1 MSAGTRTARIR
12 RTAGAALLAVLLSAH
27 VGTDDVFFAGEAGP
41 WTVRV
46 SIRQPGVIPGLA
58 DISVRVE
65 EPGAER
71 VTVTARR
78 TAENGGLAPPP
89 DDAQPVR
96 GETGLF
102 AAQLWL
108 MVRGS
113 HEVVVT
119 VSGAAGE
126 GVARIPVVAAANK
139 QLAMERGLAFF
150 VMGGG
155 LFLVIGLLTIVGAAS
170 RESVLLP
177 GQQPGVADRR
187 RAWRAVSV
195 AAVLL
200 GLVLFGG
207 WTWVRNEAAAH
218 RARLDRPWA
227 SQSSPRVAD
236 GRRVLDFTI
245 TEPLWVNRNDADWR
259 ARNNRYRRSDLIP
272 DHGKMMHMFVVREP
286 DLDAFAHIH
295 PERVDN
301 STFRVAF
308 PPLPAG
314 TYRVYADITH
324 EDGYSHTLANTVVV
338 PGPIDG
344 DSPTAD
350 TAGGNAARATNTPDG
365 STGPAGAPVADRD
378 DAWWMS
384 ADVTAGGP
392 GAATGGISRLPDES
406 VMRWVNAG
414 EPLVAGTDVD
424 LVFELADA
432 GGAPVPVD
440 PYMGM
445 GGHAMLNR
453 LDGDVFIHLHPTGM
467 ISMAAQARLNETAG
481 EATGMAGMAM
491 AGSGPAGVVRFPTIV
506 PDAGRYR
513 IWVQVRRGD
522 RVLTGQFD
530 ATVVGAG
537 LR

>member
-1 MSAGTRTARIR
+1 MSAGARTTQIR
-12 RTAGAALLAVLLSAH
+12 RTAGAALLAVVLSAH
-27 VGTDDVFFAGEAGP
+27 VGTDDVFFAGDAGP

-65 EPGAER
+65 EPGVER

-78 TAENGGLAPPP
+78 TAENGGMAPPP
-89 DDAQPVR
+89 DEAQPVR

-119 VSGAAGE
+119 VSGAAGD

-139 QLAMERGLAFF
+139 QLAMERGLALF

-170 RESVLLP
+170 RESVLPPGQLP
-177 GQQPGVADRR
+177 GLTDRR

-195 AAVLL
+195 AAILL

-227 SQSSPRVAD
+227 SASTLRVAD

-259 ARNNRYRRSDLIP
+259 ARNNRYRRGDLIP

-295 PERVDN
+295 PERIDN
-301 STFRVAF
+301 STFSVAF

-338 PGPIDG
+338 PGPMDADDRVAGDDAVRAMDG
-344 DSPTAD
+344 PNRS
-350 TAGGNAARATNTPDG
+350 AAA
-365 STGPAGAPVADRD
+365 SGAPVADRD
-378 DAWWMS
+378 DAWWTS
-384 ADVTAGGP
+384 SGETVAGVTNASGDGLSPLADGF
-392 GAATGGISRLPDES
+392 

-432 GGAPVPVD
+432 TGTPVPVA

-481 EATGMAGMAM
+481 EVPGMAGMEM
-491 AGSGPAGVVRFPTIV
+491 AGSGAVGVVRFPTIV

-513 IWVQVRRGD
+513 IWVQVRQGD

-530 ATVVGAG
+530 ATVGEAE
-537 LR
+537 RR